1 MPKYGQIMPL
11 ILSNSSGQF
20 CDICGKEFRGK
31 NSTVTYNLKRHK
43 NSVHLHLRPFQCR
56 RFPCQKMFGEK
67 RNRDQHEKTV
77 HDKIRKG
84 EVFRPSFTMRSQSCF
99 NVGRPAMTPRPEL
112 FTPVVR
118 PSFPPPP
125 PFTPRA
131 SNPFTVRPQA
141 PITTTS
147 LHSSTPPS
155 LSQ

>member
-1 MPKYGQIMPL
+1 MLSPKNVPENTSQCPFYCLNP
-11 ILSNSSGQF
+11 SGQF

-77 HDKIRKG
+77 HDRIRKTDMLL
-84 EVFRPSFTMRSQSCF
+84 RPSFTMTPQTPSTLQPSF
-99 NVGRPAMTPRPEL
+99 PPAL
-112 FTPVVR
+112 R

-125 PFTPRA
+125 PFTKQ
-131 SNPFTVRPQA
+131 SPFAPKALPQ
-141 PITTTS
+141 S
-147 LHSSTPPS
+147 DPPS
-155 LSQ
+155 